1 MSGQLKICLVGGI
14 YGKDQHYRACAQITP
29 ETTLEQ
35 GLRERGHAVATY
47 SHYQE
52 IGYQQFDVVHV
63 HHLGLGALRAACS
76 RSGTPLAFT
85 LHDPRVMQGSLSP
98 VRERALRF
106 VVARADAV
114 VALSNMEREFL
125 RTRYRMQRVPIVIPN
140 GIDCRLFSFRP
151 KTRRR
156 SGDRWRLL
164 YVGQLIALKRVD
176 LLLEAIAMLPQNV
189 ELFLAYHNA
198 QLQGELKAQAEALGL
213 SGRIEFLGARLAP
226 ELADLYHQS
235 DLFVLPSSGEALPSV
250 VAEAMFCGTPVV
262 ATAVGGI
269 PEQVGDFGITV
280 PPGDAHAL
288 AEAIG
293 QVLGH
298 YQDFA
303 ARAEAM
309 SEFARRRASMAAMI
323 DQHVALYT
331 ELAARKAAAIRK
343 KAKLRW
349 SIDSLTRMGVNSLCR
364 MKCANWSPRTPGHR
378 RPSGDISS

>member
-1 MSGQLKICLVGGI
+1 MSQQLRICLVGGI

-29 ETTLEQ
+29 ETTLEE
-35 GLRERGHAVATY
+35 GLRQRGHAVATY
-47 SHYQE
+47 SHYQD
-52 IGYQQFDVVHV
+52 IDYQQFDVVHV
-63 HHLGLGALRAACS
+63 HHLGLGALRAACG

-85 LHDPRVMQGSLSP
+85 LHDPRVMQGSLSR
-98 VRERALRF
+98 VRDRALRF

-114 VALSNMEREFL
+114 VALSNMEKEFL
-125 RTRYRMQRVPIVIPN
+125 QTRYRMPQVPVVIPN
-140 GIDCRLFSFRP
+140 GIDSRLFSFRP
-151 KTRRR
+151 KTPRR

-176 LLLEAIAMLPQNV
+176 LLLKAMAMMPQDV
-189 ELFLAYHNA
+189 DLVLVYHNA
-198 QLQGELKAQAEALGL
+198 QLEGELKAQAQALGL
-213 SGRIEFLGARLAP
+213 SGRVEFRGGRSAP
-226 ELADLYHQS
+226 ELADLYRQS

-280 PPGDAHAL
+280 PPGDASAL
-288 AEAIG
+288 AQAIG

-298 YQDFA
+298 YESFA

-309 SEFARRRASMAAMI
+309 SEFAGRRASTAAMI
-323 DQHVALYT
+323 DQHIALYS
-331 ELAARKAAAIRK
+331 ELAARKATVRGRVRR
-343 KAKLRW
+343 RW
-349 SIDSLTRMGVNSLCR
+349 SIDSLARMGVNSICR
-364 MKCANWSPRTPGHR
+364 MKCANWSPRTPGRR

>member
-1 MSGQLKICLVGGI
+1 MSQQLKICLVGGI
-14 YGKDQHYRACAQITP
+14 YGKDQGYRAYAQITP

-35 GLRERGHAVATY
+35 GLRERGHAVATF

-52 IGYQQFDVVHV
+52 IDYQHFDVVHV

-85 LHDPRVMQGSLSP
+85 LHDLRVMQGSLSR
-98 VRERALRF
+98 VRGRALRF
-106 VVARADAV
+106 VVTRADAV
-114 VALSNMEREFL
+114 VALSNIEKQFL
-125 RTRYRMQRVPIVIPN
+125 RARYRIPQVPVVIPN
-140 GIDCRLFSFRP
+140 GIDSRLFSFRP

-156 SGDRWRLL
+156 RGDRWRLL

-176 LLLEAIAMLPQNV
+176 LLLQVMAMLPQDV
-189 ELFLAYHNA
+189 DLFLAYHNA
-198 QLQGELKAQAEALGL
+198 QLEGELKAQAQALGV
-213 SGRIEFLGARLAP
+213 SGRIEFLGARSAP
-226 ELADLYHQS
+226 ELAELYHQS

-262 ATAVGGI
+262 ATEVGGI

-280 PPGDAHAL
+280 PPGDARAL

-298 YQDFA
+298 YEDFA

-309 SEFARRRASMAAMI
+309 SEFARGRASRAAMI
-323 DQHVALYT
+323 DQHIAMYS
-331 ELAARKAAAIRK
+331 ELAARKATVRGR
-343 KAKLRW
+343 LRRRW
-349 SIDSLTRMGVNSLCR
+349 SIDSLARMGVNSICR
-364 MKCANWSPRTPGHR
+364 MKCANSSPRTPGRR